1 MWMRQFVY
9 LFYTLM
15 EVISQKSFSNI
26 LKNRTSDQGQFRK
39 ELLWAFRKL
48 AFRNSV
54 KRQPHP
60 CYQWYFQK
68 KTVKI
73 IPQPGGNATGS

>member
-39 ELLWAFRKL
+39 ELFWVFRKL

-54 KRQPHP
+54 KSS
-60 CYQWYFQK
+60 CYQWYSPK